1 MKAICVICGSNA
13 GRDPR
18 YAAAARE
25 LGHELASRGLTLVY
39 GGAGVGLMGEVADAV
54 LGAGGKAIGIIT
66 APLAE
71 KVGHPK
77 VQVETVETLHERK
90 QRFSELADAYVALPG
105 GFGTLDELFEAIT
118 WNQLGIHQRPTGLLN
133 VARLLR
139 PPHGV
144 PAPRLK
150 PRLRPPT
157 TPRFSAHGNT
167 PSTLLNALQRWSP
180 PDPNKWKAD
189 D

>member
-18 YAAAARE
+18 YAAVARE
-25 LGHELASRGLTLVY
+25 LGRELASRDLTLVY
-39 GGAGVGLMGEVADAV
+39 GGAGVGLMGEVADAT
-54 LGAGGKAIGIIT
+54 LDAGGEAIGIIT

-71 KVGHPK
+71 KVGHPR
-77 VQVETVETLHERK
+77 VQVETVATLHQRK
-90 QRFSELADAYVALPG
+90 QRFSELADAYIALPG

-118 WNQLGIHQRPTGLLN
+118 WNQLGIHERPTGLLN
-133 VARLLR
+133 VAGFYDPLMDFLRRVSKQGFVRQQHLASVLVGDTPNDLL
-139 PPHGV
+139 G
-144 PAPRLK
+144 
-150 PRLRPPT
+150 
-157 TPRFSAHGNT
+157 
-167 PSTLLNALQRWSP
+167 ALQRWTP

>member
-71 KVGHPK
+71 KVGHTK

-118 WNQLGIHQRPTGLLN
+118 WNQLGIHERPTGLLN
-133 VARLLR
+133 VAGFYDPLVAFLHHVSEQGFVRKQHLTSVIPGDTPGRLLD
-139 PPHGV
+139 
-144 PAPRLK
+144 ALK
-150 PRLRPPT
+150 
-157 TPRFSAHGNT
+157 
-167 PSTLLNALQRWSP
+167 RWTP
-180 PDPNKWKAD
+180 PDTNKWKAD

>member
-1 MKAICVICGSNA
+1 MKAVCVICGSNA

-18 YAAAARE
+18 YTAAARE
-25 LGHELASRGLTLVY
+25 LGHELASRGSTLVY

-71 KVGHPK
+71 RVGHPK

-90 QRFSELADAYVALPG
+90 RRFSELADAYIALPG
-105 GFGTLDELFEAIT
+105 GFGTLDELFEAVT

-133 VARLLR
+133 IAGFYDPLTTFLHHVSEQGFVRQQHLASVLVRTSASGLLD
-139 PPHGV
+139 
-144 PAPRLK
+144 
-150 PRLRPPT
+150 
-157 TPRFSAHGNT
+157 
-167 PSTLLNALQRWSP
+167 ALQCWTP
-180 PDPNKWKAD
+180 PDTDKWKAD

>member
-1 MKAICVICGSNA
+1 M
-13 GRDPR
+13 
-18 YAAAARE
+18 
-25 LGHELASRGLTLVY
+25 Y

-71 KVGHPK
+71 RVGHPK

-90 QRFSELADAYVALPG
+90 QRFSELADAYIALPG

-118 WNQLGIHQRPTGLLN
+118 WNQLGIHRRPTGLLN
-133 VARLLR
+133 VAGFYDPLTAFLGHVLEQGFIRHQHLAS
-139 PPHGV
+139 V
-144 PAPRLK
+144 PVA
-150 PRLRPPT
+150 
-157 TPRFSAHGNT
+157 NT
-167 PSTLLNALQRWSP
+167 PTHLLDTLQDWTP
-180 PDPNKWKAD
+180 PDSSKWTAD

>member
-25 LGHELASRGLTLVY
+25 LGQELASRGLTLVY

-54 LGAGGKAIGIIT
+54 LGAGGEAIGIIT

-90 QRFSELADAYVALPG
+90 QRFSELADAYIALPG

-118 WNQLGIHQRPTGLLN
+118 WNQLGIHQRPTGLFN
-133 VARLLR
+133 VAGFYDPLTEFLR
-139 PPHGV
+139 HVSNQGFV
-144 PAPRLK
+144 RQQHLASVL
-150 PRLRPPT
+150 T
-157 TPRFSAHGNT
+157 ANT
-167 PSTLLNALQRWSP
+167 PSTLLNALQRWTP
-180 PDPNKWKAD
+180 PDPNKWIAD